1 MSAFPESGLVCIDL
15 LLLCLC
21 LCSLVQ
27 FTRAMRLWS
36 SSARTSGIGKWG
48 EGVGLFLKEKVEE
61 RFFVLER
68 QNGVFVFVGGILCCL
83 VLSVTGG
90 EEPGIGLGQS
100 VQRSLWVLG

>member
-1 MSAFPESGLVCIDL
+1 MLFPANVRFPGEWIDL

-48 EGVGLFLKEKVEE
+48 EGGWPFLEGEGRRESFRIEREE
-61 RFFVLER
+61 CGFA
-68 QNGVFVFVGGILCCL
+68 FVGGILCCL

-90 EEPGIGLGQS
+90 EVVGTGLGQS
-100 VQRSLWVLG
+100 RAELA